1 VGSASILA
9 WWSRCTRNATEY
21 RSRPYDRPVPVPPPA
36 VPVPVTPQAE
46 ELDDIVAFVAA
57 QQADPARRVSY
68 VGEEA
73 PGIRAELDGLV
84 PPWAETVRMVRDG
97 GRIAGAVVVEWD
109 EELRRAWIVGPWV
122 DGDGD
127 AWTAVAVPLL
137 DAALAQLPASVTRY
151 ELCGDVANRRLAG
164 LAASRGWAATEPN
177 HVLVADA
184 DVIAGWPADEPGL
197 RNATTADVATIAP
210 LHDAE
215 FPGTYAS
222 ARQLVDGQLDGSRV
236 VLVADGEGGGLVGY
250 AAGQV
255 HEDGEGFV
263 DFVVVAPSA
272 RGTGLGARLVAALG
286 RRLLA
291 RASLGRVCLT
301 VQDHRAPARALYARM
316 GFRPDGSLVAYR
328 SWTP

>member
-1 VGSASILA
+1 
-9 WWSRCTRNATEY
+9 
-21 RSRPYDRPVPVPPPA
+21 VPVPPPA

-84 PPWAETVRMVRDG
+84 PPWAETVRM
-97 GRIAGAVVVEWD
+97 
-109 EELRRAWIVGPWV
+109 VGPWV

-184 DVIAGWPADEPGL
+184 DVIVGWPADEPGL
-197 RNATTADVATIAP
+197 RNATPADVAAIAP

-236 VLVADGEGGGLVGY
+236 VLVADGEGGGLAGY

-255 HEDGEGFV
+255 HGDGEGFV

-272 RGTGLGARLVAALG
+272 RGTGMGARLVAALG